1 MALTGGRIMK
11 FVIKNCLCY
20 TTENKLLNCLAEP
33 LGYRCEDNQGCPIR
47 ITYCEN
53 INDNFEIEEVE
64 E

>member
-1 MALTGGRIMK
+1 MK

-33 LGYRCEDNQGCPIR
+33 LGYRCEDNQDCPIR
-47 ITYCEN
+47 ITYWEN

-64 E
+64 Q